1 MGAVTTAREHQ
12 ATQLPTGVQQL
23 NESSI
28 SVAQEEDASFMGSQ
42 DSVSLMGFMMN
53 VRAFQKLR
61 DEGAISKLKRQHNE
75 A

>member
-1 MGAVTTAREHQ
+1 
-12 ATQLPTGVQQL
+12 
-23 NESSI
+23 
-28 SVAQEEDASFMGSQ
+28 
-42 DSVSLMGFMMN
+42 MGFMMN